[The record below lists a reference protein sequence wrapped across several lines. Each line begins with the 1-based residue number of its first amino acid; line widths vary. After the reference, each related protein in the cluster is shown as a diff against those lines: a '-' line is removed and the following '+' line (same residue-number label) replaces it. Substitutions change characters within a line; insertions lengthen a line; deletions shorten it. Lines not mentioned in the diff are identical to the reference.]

1 MLSLFVVNC
10 RYIGYFSKCLKW
22 WKVVRG
28 CHARYQD
35 FMVFGNQLKPAYYGI
50 YYLHHLKAP
59 RKGKKRS
66 SYCSKFNEVKQWVK
80 SGILMDGVVTIWNI
94 GCLRERAVNVPYYI
108 LLSDTVST
116 RCYGLLWV
124 RVLISS

>member
-1 MLSLFVVNC
+1 MKSRDFVYYKLQNIVIFFTINNGSLLSLFVVNC
-10 RYIGYFSKCLKW
+10 RYIGYFSKCSKW

-59 RKGKKRS
+59 RKGKKLS

-80 SGILMDGVVTIWNI
+80 SGILMDG
-94 GCLRERAVNVPYYI
+94 
-108 LLSDTVST
+108 S
-116 RCYGLLWV
+116 
-124 RVLISS
+124 

>member
-1 MLSLFVVNC
+1 M
-10 RYIGYFSKCLKW
+10 
-22 WKVVRG
+22 RG

-108 LLSDTVST
+108 LLMRVHTEVTARYQAQPSAFAGRRPGGVQTSSRVTVSVT
-116 RCYGLLWV
+116 LFKTV
-124 RVLISS
+124 P